1 MKQHGGNRRGRDWR
15 PGEQPR
21 GRAEDSRRGGE
32 ENPRRERDEGAR
44 REDTRRGAGHSFG
57 RPEQR
62 HEAAERP
69 RHEGAERPRRERDER
84 PRREGGERPRREGA
98 ERPRREAVERPWR
111 EGAGRGRER
120 GPKDEGRERLRDEKR
135 RESPGERVA
144 RAFGGGGGAVRE
156 HPRRDF
162 DAVQRE
168 HDRVQ
173 QPDRLQQHDRVQPP
187 ERAQQPARVQPV
199 ADDGA
204 HVFGVQPVLE
214 ALRAGTRPVERLTLA
229 EGAHESRLREIL
241 EIARYA
247 DIPIRRVPRAELQR
261 LAAGAN
267 HQGVVA
273 TIAAAHYTPADELL
287 DALSARVGTHDQ
299 PLALVLDG
307 VEDPR
312 NLGAIIRTVECTGA
326 HGVFIPERRAAGL
339 TETVAKAAAGALEY
353 VPVAR
358 AANVVR
364 LMEQLKERGVW
375 TIGTAAGAETS
386 YADWDWTQPCALLV
400 GGEGEGLRR
409 LVRER
414 CDVLVSIPLR
424 GRIESLN
431 VSVAAG
437 VVLYEAVRQ
446 RIARR
451 RNESESSVVSH
462 G

>member
-1 MKQHGGNRRGRDWR
+1 MKQQGGDKRGQGRR
-15 PGEQPR
+15 
-21 GRAEDSRRGGE
+21 A
-32 ENPRRERDEGAR
+32 
-44 REDTRRGAGHSFG
+44 
-57 RPEQR
+57 
-62 HEAAERP
+62 
-69 RHEGAERPRRERDER
+69 
-84 PRREGGERPRREGA
+84 
-98 ERPRREAVERPWR
+98 
-111 EGAGRGRER
+111 
-120 GPKDEGRERLRDEKR
+120 EGRERRAKGR
-135 RESPGERVA
+135 GGESPGERVA
-144 RAFGGGGGAVRE
+144 RAFSGEDRRERTPRGAQGERRPFTRPSEPSEQVRRPE
-156 HPRRDF
+156 ATQVRR
-162 DAVQRE
+162 
-168 HDRVQ
+168 
-173 QPDRLQQHDRVQPP
+173 P
-187 ERAQQPARVQPV
+187 EA

-214 ALRAGTRPVERLTLA
+214 ALRAGARPIERLTLA

-247 DIPIRRVPRAELQR
+247 DIPVRRVPRSELQR
-261 LAAGAN
+261 IAAGAN
-267 HQGVVA
+267 HQGVIA
-273 TIAAAHYTPADELL
+273 TIAAAHYTHSDELL
-287 DALSARVGTHDQ
+287 DALAARVGTEDP
-299 PLALVLDG
+299 PLAIVLDG

-312 NLGAIIRTVECTGA
+312 NLGAVIRTAECAGA
-326 HGVFIPERRAAGL
+326 HGVFVPERRASGL

-364 LMEQLKERGVW
+364 LLEELKGRGVW
-375 TIGTAAGAETS
+375 TIGTAAEADTS
-386 YADWDWTQPCALLV
+386 YADWDWTQPCALLL

-446 RIARR
+446 RLARR
-451 RNESESSVVSH
+451 KEAAQEEAQADVLSEVRDAER